1 LPPTTDHRPPTLM
14 NTVKKLAFALILLPS
29 LSLAQQIAGTVTNA
43 TTNKP
48 SANAEVVLIS
58 LAQGMSESARTT
70 SDAQGN
76 FKLKLDDTQAP
87 HLVRVSHQGVNYF
100 KMVPPGTNTAQ
111 VQVYDTATK
120 LDGLNGTV
128 NVVRYQSADGKT
140 LQVIELYSIRNSS
153 TPPRTL
159 TGEKTFQLTIPA
171 GAAIDG
177 GSAQSPGGQPINSA
191 PVRLKDNQFAFS
203 FPLKPGETRFQLEYH
218 LPYSGEFSWSP
229 RPSLPMEHFVVV
241 LPQSMS
247 FEAKNAGQFSPMPD
261 ETGTN
266 VQVSTALKPGQDAS
280 FRIAGTG
287 QIQEEQQAD
296 ASQGGAT
303 GQQQRGPGGGL
314 GTPIGSPDP
323 LTKYRWVV
331 LGVFAIVLT
340 GGAVHIMGKSPRP
353 ATPAD
358 ASVVPP
364 SAVTGT
370 SNRLLDAMKE
380 ELFELEL
387 ERQQGKI
394 SEDDYKQAKAALD
407 QTLQRA
413 LARSKNS

>member
-1 LPPTTDHRPPTLM
+1 MRITI
-14 NTVKKLAFALILLPS
+14 KLVLILS
-29 LSLAQQIAGTVTNA
+29 IVTTLSFAQEITGTVTNA
-43 TTNKP
+43 TTNRP
-48 SANAEVVLIS
+48 SANSEVVLLS
-58 LAQGMSESARTT
+58 LAQGMTESSRTT

-76 FKLKLDDTQAP
+76 FKLKQTDLQAP
-87 HLVRVSHQGVNYF
+87 HLVRVTHQGVNYF
-100 KMVPPGTNTAQ
+100 KMVPPGTNMAQ

-120 LDGLNGTV
+120 LDGLSGTV
-128 NVVRYQSADGKT
+128 NVVRYQSTDGKT

-159 TGEKTFQLTIPA
+159 TGEKTFQVAVPA

-191 PVRLKDNQFAFS
+191 PVPLKDNRYAFS

-229 RPSLPMEHFVVV
+229 KPSLPMEHFVVV

-266 VQVSTALKPGQDAS
+266 VQVSTALKPDQDAS

-296 ASQGGAT
+296 ASQGGTA

-340 GGAVHIMGKSPRP
+340 GGAVHIIGKSPRP
-353 ATPAD
+353 ATPAG
-358 ASVVPP
+358 APVVPP
-364 SAVTGT
+364 SAATGT
-370 SNRLLDAMKE
+370 SNRLLDAMKD

>member
-1 LPPTTDHRPPTLM
+1 MRITI
-14 NTVKKLAFALILLPS
+14 KLVLILS
-29 LSLAQQIAGTVTNA
+29 IVTTLSFAQEITGTVTNA
-43 TTNKP
+43 TTNRP
-48 SANAEVVLIS
+48 SANSEVVLLS
-58 LAQGMSESARTT
+58 LAQGMTESSRTT

-76 FKLKLDDTQAP
+76 FKLKQTDLQAP
-87 HLVRVSHQGVNYF
+87 HLVRVTHQGVNYF
-100 KMVPPGTNTAQ
+100 KMVPPGTNMAQ

-120 LDGLNGTV
+120 LDGLSGTV
-128 NVVRYQSADGKT
+128 NVVRYQSTDGKT

-159 TGEKTFQLTIPA
+159 TGEKTFQVAVPA

-191 PVRLKDNQFAFS
+191 PVPLKDNRYAFS

-229 RPSLPMEHFVVV
+229 KPSLPMEHFVVV

-266 VQVSTALKPGQDAS
+266 VQVSTALKPDQDAS

-296 ASQGGAT
+296 ASQGGTA
-303 GQQQRGPGGGL
+303 GQQQRGP
-314 GTPIGSPDP
+314 
-323 LTKYRWVV
+323 V
-331 LGVFAIVLT
+331 A
-340 GGAVHIMGKSPRP
+340 A
-353 ATPAD
+353 
-358 ASVVPP
+358 
-364 SAVTGT
+364 
-370 SNRLLDAMKE
+370 
-380 ELFELEL
+380 LEL
-387 ERQQGKI
+387 R
-394 SEDDYKQAKAALD
+394 SALP
-407 QTLQRA
+407 T
-413 LARSKNS
+413 RSPNIAGSYLGCLPSC